1 MGNSFVCCARCPICN
16 PAPWWHGVPSPYD
29 VPRAPA
35 WWYYQPVPFGEMVW
49 LSETESDPAESSESE
64 EWHPLQPLSVPQ
76 WDGREY
82 TDEEL
87 DG

>member
-16 PAPWWHGVPSPYD
+16 PPPWWHGVPSPYD

-35 WWYYQPVPFGEMVW
+35 WWYYQPVPFGEMAW
-49 LSETESDPAESSESE
+49 LSETESDPASLAYSWGSDEDAEVE
-64 EWHPLQPLSVPQ
+64 G
-76 WDGREY
+76 WDGREQ

-87 DG
+87 DSA